1 MTLVKVGPLYVNLDQ
16 ATEIRDTGVD
26 LEIFYQGSDKAT
38 TLRGSE
44 AEQLR
49 RWLSSHSDDV
59 SDKP

>member
-16 ATEIRDTGVD
+16 VTEIRDTGVD
-26 LEIFYQGSDKAT
+26 LEIFYEGSDKAT

-49 RWLSSHSDDV
+49 KWLAKNSHEV
-59 SDKP
+59 AIAP